1 MQIRKKFEIEMAH
14 IVRNAWSDRCAKSVH
29 GHTYNI
35 EVVLQ
40 RHPDAETLH
49 DDGRMVVD
57 FGLVKKY
64 LNPFID
70 SFDHAML
77 LWDEDDPAVIDF
89 FRDNFDRVI
98 VCPGSSSCE
107 MMSAVFF
114 VALRRIID
122 SVPEFQ
128 DVQLAQVV
136 VHETR
141 TGSATCDGWSDWVD
155 LVEDKEIVE
164 NTWFAPEITREWPYE
179 LVQLSINGEVG
190 SLWQDMLVKE
200 APLYGDCGGWEH
212 PNTQNPCCEVDSGI
226 CGTMKYPDFPK
237 PPSSFDVI
245 KAICDNDMWS
255 DFFGKRARKV
265 DSRFP
270 L

>member
-14 IVRNAWSDRCAKSVH
+14 IVRYAWSDRCAKSVH

-49 DDGRMVVD
+49 DDGRMIVD

-89 FRDNFDRVI
+89 FRNNFDRVI
-98 VCPGSSSCE
+98 VCPESSSCE

-114 VALRRIID
+114 VALRRIIN
-122 SVPEFQ
+122 SVSELA
-128 DVQLAQVV
+128 DVELAQVV

-141 TGSATCDGWSDWVD
+141 TGSATCDEWSDWVD
-155 LVEDKEIVE
+155 LVEDKEVVE

-179 LVQLSINGEVG
+179 LVDLSLSGDVG
-190 SLWQDMLVKE
+190 TLWKDVPVKE
-200 APLYGDCGGWEH
+200 SPLYGDCGGWEY

-226 CGTMKYPDFPK
+226 RGTMNLPK
-237 PPSSFDVI
+237 PPEGFDLSDII

-255 DFFGKRARKV
+255 DFFGGSKKKG
-265 DSRFP
+265 
-270 L
+270 